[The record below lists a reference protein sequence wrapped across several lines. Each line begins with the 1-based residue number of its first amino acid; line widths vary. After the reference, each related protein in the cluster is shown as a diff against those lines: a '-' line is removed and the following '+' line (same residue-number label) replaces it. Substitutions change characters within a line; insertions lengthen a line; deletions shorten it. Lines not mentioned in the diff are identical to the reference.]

1 MNRGP
6 LMHALREGTAPQHR
20 RLEATT
26 PFDSQS
32 PTTEGY
38 RAHLEALARV
48 HPPLELALDAAH
60 DWQRLGLSDWPGRRR
75 AALLEADL
83 RALGAPPAV
92 PAPAPD
98 VEPLPRAVG
107 CLYVLEGSLLGGQ
120 LVAKRLQEAGLGAL
134 PTRYLLADGVAPGP
148 RFASFCAFA
157 ETLAAGEP
165 GFIARA
171 VAGAAGCFDAL
182 AAAYR

>member
-6 LMHALREGTAPQHR
+6 LLLALREATAAQHR
-20 RLEATT
+20 RLEAAT
-26 PFDSQS
+26 PFDPQF
-32 PTTEGY
+32 PTAHGY

-48 HPPLELALDAAH
+48 HPPLELALDVAH
-60 DWQRLGLSDWPGRRR
+60 DWQRLGLSDWPARRR

-83 RALGAPPAV
+83 RDLGASPT
-92 PAPAPD
+92 APSAIPE
-98 VEPLPRAVG
+98 VGPLPRAVG

-157 ETLAAGEP
+157 EALAAGEP
-165 GFIARA
+165 AFIARA
-171 VAGAAGCFDAL
+171 VAGAADCFDTL
-182 AAAYR
+182 AAAFR